1 MDLGDKIT
9 DEQRNILSE
18 RGYNPNYFKLLTAE
32 QIENDLE
39 ISGVGMDLLI
49 DFTNRIVV
57 SPEGFKVGKFTYY
70 DINDKNK
77 VNANNKKNS
86 GNVDFNY
93 TVEKYG
99 DNYRMKF
106 EPINV
111 GDVKDGMFKYKK
123 STLNYWTVINN
134 NQLIVS
140 QLTDYYVTY
149 MDANNNSIT
158 KLIRLSLNSNNEVVA
173 DVIESK

>member
-1 MDLGDKIT
+1 
-9 DEQRNILSE
+9 
-18 RGYNPNYFKLLTAE
+18 
-32 QIENDLE
+32 
-39 ISGVGMDLLI
+39 
-49 DFTNRIVV
+49 
-57 SPEGFKVGKFTYY
+57 
-70 DINDKNK
+70 
-77 VNANNKKNS
+77 
-86 GNVDFNY
+86 
-93 TVEKYG
+93 
-99 DNYRMKF
+99 MKF

-158 KLIRLSLNSNNEVVA
+158 KLIRLSLNSNNEVIA
-173 DVIESK
+173 NVIESK